1 MTEEI
6 KTPPQPGT
14 AGQAAPAPTPTPVD
28 HAAIDDSITSRQEVS
43 GFGAIIRT
51 QPFWVFVALI
61 ALATVMSFV
70 SDAFM
75 TERNIFN
82 ITRNMAF
89 FGIMALGMSAV
100 ICTAGID
107 LSVGSLVG
115 LSGIVAGLIM
125 QSGYGIELGFL
136 GCMAAAALVGLVN
149 GVLVAYLRI
158 PPFVV
163 TLGMLSIVVS
173 LARVVSNNQMIWDFG
188 PDQELFEWIGGGR
201 TLAIPNVVWVLAILT
216 ALFWWVWRF
225 SRWGRWVIAIGGNA
239 HAAKLSGIPVERML
253 VSVYVVCSLT
263 AGLSAFLFVGY
274 TGSVTNAMGFT
285 WELTVIAATVIG
297 GSNLMGGIVYALGAP
312 IGAALIELIRNSLIL
327 AGIPALWQ
335 QFFVGLF
342 LILAVLLEQIRN
354 RRGR

>member
-1 MTEEI
+1 MTDTQ
-6 KTPPQPGT
+6 KNQK
-14 AGQAAPAPTPTPVD
+14 D
-28 HAAIDDSITSRQEVS
+28 HAAIDESVTLQQEVS
-43 GFGAIIRT
+43 SLGAIVRT
-51 QPFWVFVALI
+51 QPFWVFLALM
-61 ALATVMSFV
+61 ALGVVMTFV
-70 SDAFM
+70 SDAFL

-115 LSGIVAGLIM
+115 LSGIATGLIM
-125 QSGYGIELGFL
+125 QAGYGIELGFL
-136 GCMAAAALVGLVN
+136 GCMIVAAAVGLVN
-149 GVLVAYLRI
+149 GIFVAYLRM

-173 LARVVSNNQMIWDFG
+173 LARVVSNNQMIWEFG
-188 PDQELFEWIGGGR
+188 PDQDLFEWIGGGSI
-201 TLAIPNVVWVLAILT
+201 LGIPNVVWVLALLT
-216 ALFWWVWRF
+216 AVFWWIWRYTT
-225 SRWGRWVIAIGGNA
+225 WGRWVIAVGGNA
-239 HAAKLSGIPVERML
+239 HAAKLSGIPVERIL
-253 VSVYVVCSLT
+253 VSVYIVCSLC
-263 AGLSAFLFVGY
+263 AGLAAFLFVGY

-297 GSNLMGGIVYALGAP
+297 GANLMGGVVFALGAP

-354 RRGR
+354 RGGK